1 MKNLRRMATAFALC
15 LTATACADLTQP
27 SGVPAPA
34 DAVRSAPDLA
44 TAAVTTLVSDRGK
57 PYQLF
62 IPDATRQES
71 SAIVEFMQDGTTARY
86 RFERSEQ
93 SWILA
98 EHMGTTGGGIES
110 SRTGMAPFLARATP
124 GSHYPTAPSIA
135 DITTTDMDGTFALLY
150 DLYPVRYEVGSWH
163 RWTQSGQVVSGFAS
177 GGLRRVSE
185 AVFDGG
191 STVQF
196 FAADSVFTVH
206 NHLKW
211 AYGDSDGSQGECVIS
226 NGFYQIPCNPAS
238 PRNSS
243 GSWVD
248 AYYHISVA
256 KRIPT
261 SVTISPSTVALSPGQ
276 GVQLTATASDQYGT
290 LPHPITWTSSNPV
303 VATVSASGYVNV
315 VGIGSAVITATA
327 GTVSGTVSVT
337 GRYNVTLSAPYS
349 VYHDW
354 ATVTASML
362 PSGSYHYS
370 WTEERCDYSTPVPTC
385 STWVTMSSGQDLTS
399 VQTHVSR
406 YDAEVIIKVVVR
418 HTAGGAILDQ
428 QGIRIIGAGEPP
440 PGGGGTCTSRICP

>member
-1 MKNLRRMATAFALC
+1 MNNLRRMATAFALC

-34 DAVRSAPDLA
+34 DAARSAPDLA
-44 TAAVTTLVSDRGK
+44 TAAVATLISDRGK

-93 SWILA
+93 GWTLA
-98 EHMGTTGGGIES
+98 EHLGTSGDEP
-110 SRTGMAPFLARATP
+110 R
-124 GSHYPTAPSIA
+124 PTAGPVLDRTHKGGSTLPGTPNFA
-135 DITTTDMDGTFALLY
+135 VVVYANTDCTWPDSSFLQ
-150 DLYPVRYEVGSWH
+150 PVKYSYSGSPA
-163 RWTQSGQVVSGFAS
+163 RWTQSGQVVSGFYEQLKDVKRARFL
-177 GGLRRVSE
+177 GGAPLRW
-185 AVFDGG
+185 
-191 STVQF
+191 STN
-196 FAADSVFTVH
+196 DSVFTVTQH
-206 NHLKW
+206 TKW
-211 AYGDSDGSQGECVIS
+211 VYGDDTGQQGECLLQQVA
-226 NGFYQIPCNPAS
+226 YDTPCYPVA
-238 PRNSS
+238 RRY
-243 GSWVD
+243 GLGWVD
-248 AYYHISVA
+248 AYYSIEVDR
-256 KRIPT
+256 RIPT
-261 SVTISPSTVALSPGQ
+261 SVAISPSAPIALSPGQ
-276 GVQLTATASDQYGT
+276 GVQLSATVRDQHGAT
-290 LPHPITWTSSNPV
+290 FTPTVTWTSSNPA

-315 VGIGSAVITATA
+315 IGIGSATVTAAA
-327 GTVSGTVSVT
+327 GTVSATVSVT

-349 VYHDW
+349 VYNDW

-370 WTEERCDYSTPVPTC
+370 WTEERCDYSTNVPTC

-418 HTAGGAILDQ
+418 HTAGGPILDQ